1 MSLFQLLGAGA
12 KFNKNKYQ
20 NDWNSFQKK
29 ETKSSTV
36 RESESVEN
44 SELDFFKSTTV
55 PSTNKNSITNTLTKV
70 DQKEENDVVVDPLT
84 TLEEANQWRKDHHIK
99 VLGTDVPHPFKTYSE
114 LAERYTFKS
123 YLKNNLLNSGY
134 TTPTP
139 IQMQSIPII
148 LHGRE
153 LMACAPT
160 GSGKTLAFLLPILHD
175 LKAPTK
181 EGFRALIISP
191 TRELASQIHRELL
204 KLSAN
209 KPFKVCVLSKSSNLS
224 NPNIKSSFKTFDIL
238 ITTPLRLVY
247 ALKEESIQLNNV
259 RHLVLDEADKLLEL
273 GFLDQV
279 DEIFAACTSSKL
291 QRSLFSATL
300 TSSVEELGRSFMSDP
315 LRVVIGQQNAAT
327 DTIDQKLL
335 YVGQEEGKL
344 IAIRQ
349 LVQSGLKPPCL
360 IFVQSIERSKELF
373 HELVYDGINVDVI
386 HSERTQAQ
394 RDNIIQNFRI
404 GKIWILIST
413 ELMARGIDFKGVNM
427 VINYDFPQSIQSYI
441 HRIGRTGRAGRR
453 GEAITYF
460 TKEDLPYLKSIVNV
474 MKDSGC
480 DVPDWMLTLKK
491 PTKNMKKNARNRPV
505 NRDSIKT
512 ISKYEE
518 NLEQKKKE
526 MIQGSKNR
534 KRKLS
539 QVQK

>member
-114 LAERYTFKS
+114 LAE
-123 YLKNNLLNSGY
+123 
-134 TTPTP
+134 
-139 IQMQSIPII
+139 
-148 LHGRE
+148 RE